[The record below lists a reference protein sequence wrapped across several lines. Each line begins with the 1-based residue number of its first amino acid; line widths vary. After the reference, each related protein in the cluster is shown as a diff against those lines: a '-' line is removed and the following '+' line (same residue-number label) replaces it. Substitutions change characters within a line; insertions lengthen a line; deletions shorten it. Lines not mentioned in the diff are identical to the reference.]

1 MPFDEERLIQ
11 QREKLGTRLRGA
23 IEQSGLGSTPPPPPK
38 ANPEADAGAPVSG
51 WRKAL
56 ENAGRAIKGQ

>member
-1 MPFDEERLIQ
+1 MPTDEERLIQ
-11 QREKLGTRLRGA
+11 QREKLGERFRGA
-23 IEQSGLGSTPPPPPK
+23 IDKSGLGAAPPPPPK
-38 ANPEADAGAPVSG
+38 PNPEADAGAPVSG